1 MKTTKWAF
9 SSLLI
14 FIAAVG
20 IGVGSGI
27 VPLEKI
33 PAINTIIS
41 LVKPASPTPKA
52 VEPSA
57 EKEIPAADSSIEKAN
72 KDSGASPSE
81 FAKKAAP
88 IVPAFDIL
96 RVEKTGDVLVA
107 GRAAPNSSIE
117 LLSPDGTVLGR
128 SRTGGTGDF
137 VIILESRLPAGNH
150 ELVLRAVSQE
160 GQSIL
165 SAETGLV
172 HIPERAEDEVLA
184 MVTEDGKA
192 SRVLTAPTPVAASD
206 PVKVEMDIVV
216 EVEPIEP
223 VEPAIKETA
232 KIVAS
237 VETIVEDVS
246 KTLDAEIVPATANVS
261 KSDVVTVEAVEVEG
275 ENIFVAGSVKQGS
288 SVRVYIDNQPLGLTR
303 GTSDDRFLL
312 ERKFNLKKGEH
323 SVRADVVSGAGGQV
337 IARAEVPL
345 FHQTTVPE
353 PQVIALVEPEV
364 QTSKTESETDLQIA
378 EVPDVANNTTGSVI
392 RTGSTIIIKPGDNL
406 WRISRKTYGRGIRY
420 TTIYNANRDQIRNP
434 SRIYIGQVFKLPTNA
449 DQPVS
454 EE

>member
-14 FIAAVG
+14 FMAAIG
-20 IGVGSGI
+20 IGVGSGL

-41 LVKPASPTPKA
+41 LVKPASPTLKA
-52 VEPSA
+52 VEPS
-57 EKEIPAADSSIEKAN
+57 AADSSIEKTN
-72 KDSGASPSE
+72 DDESPPSGL
-81 FAKKAAP
+81 AKKVSP

-96 RVEKTGDVLVA
+96 RVEKSGDVLVA

-128 SRTGGTGDF
+128 SRTGSTGDF

-150 ELVLRAVSQE
+150 ELVLRAISQE

-192 SRVLTAPTPVAASD
+192 SRVLTAPTQVKASD
-206 PVKVEMDIVV
+206 PVKVETDIVAV
-216 EVEPIEP
+216 VEP
-223 VEPAIKETA
+223 VEVVEPVVKETA

-237 VETIVEDVS
+237 VEAIVEDVS

-303 GTSDDRFLL
+303 GTPDDRFLL

-345 FHQTTVPE
+345 FHQSTEPE
-353 PQVIALVEPEV
+353 PQVVARAEPEV
-364 QTSKTESETDLQIA
+364 QTNKTESETDLQVA
-378 EVPDVANNTTGSVI
+378 EVPEVANNTTGSVI

-434 SRIYIGQVFKLPTNA
+434 SRIYIGQVFKLPTSAN
-449 DQPVS
+449 QPVS